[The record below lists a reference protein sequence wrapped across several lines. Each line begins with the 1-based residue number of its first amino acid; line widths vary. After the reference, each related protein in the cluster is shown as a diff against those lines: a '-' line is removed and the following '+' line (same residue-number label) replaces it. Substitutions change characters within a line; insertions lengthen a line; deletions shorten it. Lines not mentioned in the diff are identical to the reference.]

1 MPNLNKVMLIGNCT
15 REPEVKFIPSGKAV
29 CQFGLAINHSYK
41 TEAGEKREEVTFVD
55 IEAWGR
61 LAEIIGE
68 YVKKGKPVFI
78 EGRLKLETWDDKQSG
93 TKRSKMKVV
102 ADQMQLL
109 GGKDDR
115 PPAAQQPKP
124 QPKAPPRPQ
133 ADPDLDAVVRDE
145 PF

>member
-1 MPNLNKVMLIGNCT
+1 MLIGNCT
-15 REPEVKFIPSGKAV
+15 REPEIKYIPSGKAV

-93 TKRSKMKVV
+93 AKRSKMKVV
-102 ADQMQLL
+102 ADSMQLL
-109 GGKDDR
+109 GGRDDR
-115 PPAAQQPKP
+115 PSSPQQPKP

-133 ADPDLDAVVRDE
+133 ADPDLDAAPDDI